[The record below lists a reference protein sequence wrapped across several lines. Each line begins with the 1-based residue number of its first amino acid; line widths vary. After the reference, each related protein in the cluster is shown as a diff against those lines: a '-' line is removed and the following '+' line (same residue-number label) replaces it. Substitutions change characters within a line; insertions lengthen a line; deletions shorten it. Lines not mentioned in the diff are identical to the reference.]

1 MYESTLP
8 FLQSELAYRTD
19 RIKTGSSG
27 GRRHLS
33 ARLHRVRRGEAS
45 TQHHR

>member
-19 RIKTGSSG
+19 RIKAGSG
-27 GRRHLS
+27 GKRRHLS
-33 ARLHRVRRGEAS
+33 ARLHRVRRTEAS
-45 TQHHR
+45 SGNDR

>member
-19 RIKTGSSG
+19 RIKAGSG
-27 GRRHLS
+27 GKRRHLS
-33 ARLHRVRRGEAS
+33 ARLHRVRGGEAS
-45 TQHHR
+45 SGNDR

>member
-19 RIKTGSSG
+19 RIKAGTGG
-27 GRRHLS
+27 KRRHLP
-33 ARLHRVRRGEAS
+33 ARLHRARREES
-45 TQHHR
+45 SDNHR

>member
-19 RIKTGSSG
+19 RIKTGSGSR
-27 GRRHLS
+27 RRHLP
-33 ARLHRVRRGEAS
+33 ARLHRVRRGRAS
-45 TQHHR
+45 SEDHR

>member
-19 RIKTGSSG
+19 RIKAAAG
-27 GRRHLS
+27 GRRPHLP
-33 ARLHRVRRGEAS
+33 ARLHLVRRGRGSSEN
-45 TQHHR
+45 HR